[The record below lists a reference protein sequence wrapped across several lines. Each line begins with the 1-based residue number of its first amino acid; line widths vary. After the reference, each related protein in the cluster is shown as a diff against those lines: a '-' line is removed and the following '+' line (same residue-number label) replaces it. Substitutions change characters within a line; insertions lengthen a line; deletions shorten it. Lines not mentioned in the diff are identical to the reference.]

1 MELYFWENAI
11 ERWCVKYQFTVVI
24 EQDPESGWLIG
35 SVAEL
40 PGCYTQAATMA
51 ELQPNIKEA
60 VEVYLATVAEEDQLQ
75 TLPTFVGLQRVEVA
89 V

>member
-1 MELYFWENAI
+1 M
-11 ERWCVKYQFTVVI
+11 KYQFTVVI
-24 EQDPESGWLIG
+24 ERDPESGWLVG

-51 ELQPNIKEA
+51 ELEPNIKEA
-60 VEVYLATVAEEDQLQ
+60 VEAYLATITEEDQIH